1 MDNRPT
7 FRWKIRKS
15 PFTDLEKAW
24 RTRCTS
30 SFKSVARFTIIRQ
43 MAPLLSELS
52 ASMDSDLIAAVY
64 FCDMTFC
71 DIVYNIVGSRI
82 TVVLKV
88 TGLTI
93 WCDRVCHVQSVRQ
106 TP

>member
-1 MDNRPT
+1 
-7 FRWKIRKS
+7 
-15 PFTDLEKAW
+15 
-24 RTRCTS
+24 
-30 SFKSVARFTIIRQ
+30 

-52 ASMDSDLIAAVY
+52 AAMESDLIAAVY

-93 WCDRVCHVQSVRQ
+93 
-106 TP
+106 